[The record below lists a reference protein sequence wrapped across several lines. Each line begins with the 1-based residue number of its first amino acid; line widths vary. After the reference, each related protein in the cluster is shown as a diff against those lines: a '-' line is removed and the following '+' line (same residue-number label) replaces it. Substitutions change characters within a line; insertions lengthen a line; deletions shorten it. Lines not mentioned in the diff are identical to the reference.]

1 MPKVAIPKKP
11 QSDPTADA
19 KRAAKQAAG
28 ASQRVY
34 HGILQDLEQHR
45 MVPGQRLI
53 ETELALQFGVGRNAV
68 REAMQRLAVRGVVDL
83 KPNQSASIRK
93 LDKEETIEILE
104 VAADLTSLAAK
115 IAAGQYEAAAHG
127 DMFEQVMRDFTAC
140 EDLRQPSEFSRTR
153 RQFYRTLLQIG
164 GNRELQRLFLA
175 IGVHVIYSQHQSY
188 ELQQIR
194 LADYRDIYAA
204 VCAGDVAR
212 AAKAGRAH
220 VDHERDFIIKSY
232 ATKS

>member
-1 MPKVAIPKKP
+1 MRKVGIPDKEPNDLASDTKTGK
-11 QSDPTADA
+11 QS
-19 KRAAKQAAG
+19 AG

-34 HGILQDLEQHR
+34 LGILQNLEQHR

-68 REAMQRLAVRGVVDL
+68 REAMQRLSVRGVVDL

-93 LDKEETIEILE
+93 LDVEETIEILE
-104 VAADLTSLAAK
+104 VAADLTSLAAR
-115 IAAGQYEAAAHG
+115 IAAQKYDPDVHGAAFA
-127 DMFEQVMRDFTAC
+127 EVMDGFSAC

-153 RQFYRTLLQIG
+153 RQFYRTLLAIG

-175 IGVHVIYSQHQSY
+175 IGVHVIYSQHQEY

-194 LADYRDIYAA
+194 LADYRDIYNA
-204 VCAGDVAR
+204 VCAKDVSAAR
-212 AAKAGRAH
+212 MAGRAH
-220 VDHERDFIIKSY
+220 VDHERDFIVKSFG
-232 ATKS
+232 SR